1 MLDLVSN
8 LILSQSELDHFTVAK
23 DFVTEPTVSVGGND
37 LVSEPG
43 GWGDVEGGS
52 EVIHALIMAHF
63 VAFVKGG
70 KPP

>member
-37 LVSEPG
+37 LVGEPG
-43 GWGDVEGGS
+43 GRGDVEGGS

-63 VAFVKGG
+63 VAFVKG
-70 KPP
+70 